1 MDRFEFPANIKQI
14 GTIDKGLR
22 IYVEDYVATFIQQ
35 YAQAAGSNERL
46 AFLIGKYVTIDSQA
60 VLFISGAIEGRY
72 CLEERGAMEFSDKS
86 REHMLDTMDKYFS
99 SLEVVGWVQS
109 QPGYGTYLNS
119 KYYNYH
125 MENFKKDFQ
134 VLLVTDPIQ
143 KLSSFFVYND
153 SSELTESRG
162 YFIYYDKNKAMH
174 EYMIDNKSQNFAMP
188 HKINDSKKDDDEI
201 FNEKEEEP
209 KAISRPVSL
218 RAASTSSSPGSK
230 NRTAVNIRGSGT
242 ATYDHRRIINMLTGL
257 CAVMFLVSFIMGAG
271 LLKSDDRI
279 SLLEQNLVALNTA
292 YRNLAHSNEQIVS
305 AFATGAPIT
314 ANSALVV
321 TEDGNKLLEAEN
333 AKAAE
338 AAFAPVPPE
347 SVIPEPVALTLPQ
360 IAEIQTPSLASV
372 PETYMVQQGDSLIG
386 ISQKFYGS
394 REMVEKIM
402 EANNITDPD
411 KIFFGKILLM
421 PKQ

>member
-1 MDRFEFPANIKQI
+1 MDKFELPANVKQI

-22 IYVEDYVATFIQQ
+22 IYVEDYVSTFIQQ
-35 YAQAAGSNERL
+35 YAQIAGSNERL
-46 AFLIGKYVTIDSQA
+46 AFLIGKYMTIDSRP

-86 REHMLDTMDKYFS
+86 REYMLDTMDKYFS
-99 SLEVVGWVQS
+99 SLEVVGWMQS

-153 SSELTESRG
+153 NAELAESQG

-174 EYMIDNKSQNFAMP
+174 EYMMDNKVQSFSISR
-188 HKINDSKKDDDEI
+188 KTSDYDKDNDES
-201 FNEKEEEP
+201 EEESETP
-209 KAISRPVSL
+209 KAVSRPISL
-218 RAASTSSSPGSK
+218 RAANASSARRDR
-230 NRTAVNIRGSGT
+230 NRTAVAMRGSAT
-242 ATYDHRRIINMLTGL
+242 APYNHRRIINMLTGL

-292 YRNLAHSNEQIVS
+292 YRDLAYSNEQIVS
-305 AFATGAPIT
+305 AFATGEPIVQ
-314 ANSALVV
+314 NSALVV

-338 AAFAPVPPE
+338 TAFSPT
-347 SVIPEPVALTLPQ
+347 IPEPIILPIPQ
-360 IAEIQTPSLASV
+360 AAQPSPPSAITV
-372 PETYMVQQGDSLIG
+372 PETYTVQQGDSLLG

-411 KIFFGKILLM
+411 KIFFGKILVM
-421 PKQ
+421 PRP